1 MNAQLQSFVGIRLI
15 LPALLGSL
23 LVASCGDQGDA
34 ERAADVPV
42 VAVSVLPLAG
52 VVDRLLPSGAAELRM
67 LVPPGAS
74 PHSFEPGVEQLT
86 VIQRADLVLEV
97 GHPALA
103 WESNWLDGLL
113 AGTAAERIRV
123 SEGCVWLD
131 DDPHVWLDPG
141 CLRTIS
147 ERAAGALVGVYPEHA
162 TEIRDR
168 LDVFRQAIAAEDIS
182 IRQSLSGRRGMAFL
196 AQHGAWGYF
205 GRAYDLEQIA
215 ILSHGSGDGGAA
227 RLASVI
233 DRASAA
239 GIQTVFVQPQFS
251 MDAARM
257 VAREIGAGIR
267 PLDPLRRDPLEAL
280 RETAEAVMEATA
292 P

>member
-1 MNAQLQSFVGIRLI
+1 MNAQLRSFCGSRLVPLAVLAA
-15 LPALLGSL
+15 LPLA
-23 LVASCGDQGDA
+23 ACGNDESA
-34 ERAADVPV
+34 EGAPDVPV
-42 VAVSVLPLAG
+42 IALSVLPIAG
-52 VVDRLLPSGAAELRM
+52 VVDRLLPSGAAELRV

-113 AGTAAERIRV
+113 AGTSAERVRV
-123 SEGCVWLD
+123 SEECSWLD
-131 DDPHVWLDPG
+131 DDPHVWLDPV
-141 CLRTIS
+141 CLHTLS
-147 ERAAGALVGVYPEHA
+147 ERVTEALVELFPAHASEIQNRLEVFREEIA
-162 TEIRDR
+162 TED
-168 LDVFRQAIAAEDIS
+168 AA

-196 AQHGAWGYF
+196 VQHGAWGYF
-205 GRAYDLEQIA
+205 GRAYDLEQLA
-215 ILSHGSGDGGAA
+215 ILSHGSGDEGAA

-233 DRASAA
+233 DRARAA
-239 GIQTVFVQPQFS
+239 GIHTVFVQPQFS
-251 MDAARM
+251 MEAARM

-267 PLDPLRRDPLEAL
+267 PLDPLRRDPLETL
-280 RETAEAVMEATA
+280 RETAEAVLEATA